1 MNENILELHELDEL
15 KAAYNQMDERLEGQE
30 IVSDEQLRVV
40 MGRRMDFIKKDA
52 KQLVLMM
59 NLVLLPLIAFVEYYN
74 GQLHL
79 LGGIVLAVDWI
90 VTMLFGLY
98 LMRLAST
105 DKYSTS
111 DVKTLCEKNALYQ
124 KLTKWF
130 VPIIVLFIPLYF
142 FLSYVAEGSWGVG
155 IIFFCLLAIPLGI
168 GYFAG
173 YSYRRSIIKKEHHG
187 IDIDPETGGPV
198 KIAKKHKGVFI
209 LLISLYSIL
218 TVLGNLPV
226 FVGFSYIDN
235 MTDLMVYLYH
245 ASDVA
250 VVIVLI
256 LVLLHVINVIRMP
269 RKLFYALLALVVLTA
284 VVVVVVSMN
293 LNIAASS
300 DPNILLKVVG
310 MSFLAYYFYKYA

>member
-15 KAAYNQMDERLEGQE
+15 KAAYNLMDERLDGQE

-40 MGRRMDFIKKDA
+40 MGRRMNFIRKDA
-52 KQLVLMM
+52 KELVLMI

-74 GQLHL
+74 DRLNG
-79 LGGIVLAVDWI
+79 LGSIVLGVDWI
-90 VTMLFGLY
+90 TTLLFGMY
-98 LMRLAST
+98 LLRLART
-105 DKYSTS
+105 DDYSTS
-111 DVKTLCEKNALYQ
+111 DVKTLCEKNSLYQ

-142 FLSYVAEGSWGVG
+142 FMSYVAEGRWGVG

-168 GYFAG
+168 GYFVG
-173 YSYRRSIIKKEHHG
+173 SSYRRNIIKKEHHG

-218 TVLGNLPV
+218 TILANIPV

-235 MTDLMVYLYH
+235 MTDLMVYMYH

-250 VVIVLI
+250 VGIVLI
-256 LVLLHVINVIRMP
+256 LALLHVINVIRIP
-269 RKLFYALLALVVLTA
+269 QKLFDSLLAFVVLMA

-293 LNIAASS
+293 LNIAASGNP
-300 DPNILLKVVG
+300 DMLVKIVG
-310 MSFLAYYFYKYA
+310 LSFLAYYFYKNA

>member
-30 IVSDEQLRVV
+30 IVSDVQLRVV
-40 MGRRMDFIKKDA
+40 MGRRMDFIRKDA
-52 KQLVLMM
+52 KQLVVMM

-105 DKYSTS
+105 DAYSTS

-130 VPIIVLFIPLYF
+130 VPIIIMFIPVYF
-142 FLSYVAEGSWGVG
+142 FVNYMAEGRWGVG
-155 IIFFCLLAIPLGI
+155 TILFCLLTIPLVI

-173 YSYRRSIIKKEHHG
+173 KSYRSSIIKREHNG
-187 IDIDPETGGPV
+187 IDMDPATGGPV
-198 KIAKKHKGVFI
+198 RIGKKHKGVFI
-209 LLISLYSIL
+209 VLICAYSIL
-218 TVLGNLPV
+218 TLLGNIPV
-226 FVGFSYIDN
+226 LFGFAYLEN
-235 MTDLMVYLYH
+235 MTDLLVYLYH
-245 ASDVA
+245 AADVA
-250 VVIVLI
+250 VAFVLI
-256 LVLLHVINVIRMP
+256 LALLHVIDVVRIPQR
-269 RKLFYALLALVVLTA
+269 LFYVILAIVVLMA
-284 VVVVVVSMN
+284 VGVVVASMY
-293 LNIAASS
+293 LNIAASGN
-300 DPNILLKVVG
+300 PNVLVRVVG
-310 MSFLAYYFYKYA
+310 MSFLAYYFYKNA

>member
-74 GQLHL
+74 GQLNW

-105 DKYSTS
+105 DAYSTS
-111 DVKTLCEKNALYQ
+111 DVKTLCEKNSLYQ

-218 TVLGNLPV
+218 TILANVPV
-226 FVGFSYIDN
+226 FFGFSYIEN
-235 MTDLMVYLYH
+235 MTELLVYLYH

-250 VVIVLI
+250 IVIVLI
-256 LVLLHVINVIRMP
+256 LVLLHVINVIRIP
-269 RKLFYALLALVVLTA
+269 RKLFYAVLALVVLMA

>member
-40 MGRRMDFIKKDA
+40 MGRRMNFIRKDA
-52 KQLVLMM
+52 KELVVMINM
-59 NLVLLPLIAFVEYYN
+59 VLLPLIAFVEYYN
-74 GQLHL
+74 GRLNG
-79 LGGIVLAVDWI
+79 LGSIVLSVDWI
-90 VTMLFGLY
+90 VTLLFGLY
-98 LMRLAST
+98 LLRLART
-105 DKYSTS
+105 DDYSTL
-111 DVKTLCEKNALYQ
+111 DVKTLCEKNSQYQ

-142 FLSYVAEGSWGVG
+142 FMSYIAEGSLGAG
-155 IIFFCLLAIPLGI
+155 IIIFCLLSIPLGI
-168 GYFAG
+168 GYFVG
-173 YSYRRSIIKKEHHG
+173 YSYRRNIIKKEYHG

-198 KIAKKHKGVFI
+198 KITKKHKGVFI

-218 TVLGNLPV
+218 TILANVPV
-226 FVGFSYIDN
+226 FFGFSYIEN
-235 MTDLMVYLYH
+235 MTELLVYLYH

-250 VVIVLI
+250 IVIVLI
-256 LVLLHVINVIRMP
+256 LVLLHVINVIRLP
-269 RKLFYALLALVVLTA
+269 RKLFYAVLALVVLMA

>member
-40 MGRRMDFIKKDA
+40 MGRRMDFIRKDA
-52 KQLVLMM
+52 KQLVVMM

-98 LMRLAST
+98 LMKLAST
-105 DKYSTS
+105 DDYSTS

-130 VPIIVLFIPLYF
+130 VPIIIMFIPVYF
-142 FLSYVAEGSWGVG
+142 FVNYMAEGRWGVG
-155 IIFFCLLAIPLGI
+155 TILFCLLTIPLVI

-173 YSYRRSIIKKEHHG
+173 KSYRNSIIKREHNG
-187 IDIDPETGGPV
+187 IDMDPATGGPV
-198 KIAKKHKGVFI
+198 RIGKKHKGVFI
-209 LLISLYSIL
+209 VLICAYSIL
-218 TVLGNLPV
+218 TLLGNIPAL
-226 FVGFSYIDN
+226 FGFAYIDN
-235 MTDLMVYLYH
+235 MTDLLVVLYH
-245 ASDVA
+245 AADVA
-250 VVIVLI
+250 VAFVLI
-256 LVLLHVINVIRMP
+256 LALLHVIDVIRIP
-269 RKLFYALLALVVLTA
+269 QGLFYAILAIVVLMA
-284 VVVVVVSMN
+284 VVVASMY
-293 LNIAASS
+293 LNIAASGN
-300 DPNILLKVVG
+300 PNVLVRVVG
-310 MSFLAYYFYKYA
+310 MSFLAYYFYKNA

>member
-40 MGRRMDFIKKDA
+40 MGRRMDFIRKDA
-52 KQLVLMM
+52 KQLVVMM

-98 LMRLAST
+98 LMKLAST
-105 DKYSTS
+105 DAYSTS

-130 VPIIVLFIPLYF
+130 VPIIIMFIPVYF
-142 FLSYVAEGSWGVG
+142 FVNYMAEGRWGVG
-155 IIFFCLLAIPLGI
+155 TILFCLLTIPLVI

-173 YSYRRSIIKKEHHG
+173 KSYRNSIIKREHNG
-187 IDIDPETGGPV
+187 IDMDPATGGPV
-198 KIAKKHKGVFI
+198 RIGKKHKGVFI
-209 LLISLYSIL
+209 VLICAYSIL
-218 TVLGNLPV
+218 ALLGNIPAL
-226 FVGFSYIDN
+226 FGFAYIDN
-235 MTDLMVYLYH
+235 MTDLLVVLYH
-245 ASDVA
+245 AADVA
-250 VVIVLI
+250 VAFVLI
-256 LVLLHVINVIRMP
+256 LALLHVIDVVRIPQR
-269 RKLFYALLALVVLTA
+269 LFYVILAIVVLMA
-284 VVVVVVSMN
+284 VVVVVASMY
-293 LNIAASS
+293 LNIAASGN
-300 DPNILLKVVG
+300 PNVLVRVVG
-310 MSFLAYYFYKYA
+310 MSFLAYYFYKNA

>member
-1 MNENILELHELDEL
+1 
-15 KAAYNQMDERLEGQE
+15 MDERLEGQE

-130 VPIIVLFIPLYF
+130 VPIIIMFIPVYF
-142 FLSYVAEGSWGVG
+142 FVNYMAEGRWGVG
-155 IIFFCLLAIPLGI
+155 TILFCLLTIPLVI

-173 YSYRRSIIKKEHHG
+173 KSYRSSIIKREHNG
-187 IDIDPETGGPV
+187 IDMDPATGGPV
-198 KIAKKHKGVFI
+198 RIGKKHKGVFI
-209 LLISLYSIL
+209 VLICAYSIL
-218 TVLGNLPV
+218 TLLGNIPAL
-226 FVGFSYIDN
+226 FGFAYIDN
-235 MTDLMVYLYH
+235 MTDLLVVLYH
-245 ASDVA
+245 AADVA
-250 VVIVLI
+250 VAFVLI
-256 LVLLHVINVIRMP
+256 LALLHVIDVIRIP
-269 RKLFYALLALVVLTA
+269 QGLFYAILAIVVLMA
-284 VVVVVVSMN
+284 VVVVVASMY
-293 LNIAASS
+293 LNIAASGN
-300 DPNILLKVVG
+300 PNVLVRVVG
-310 MSFLAYYFYKYA
+310 MSFLAYYFYKNA

>member
-40 MGRRMDFIKKDA
+40 MGRRMDFIRKDA
-52 KQLVLMM
+52 KQLVVMM

-105 DKYSTS
+105 DAYSTS

-130 VPIIVLFIPLYF
+130 VPIIIMFIPVYF
-142 FLSYVAEGSWGVG
+142 FVNYMAEGRWGVG
-155 IIFFCLLAIPLGI
+155 TILFCLLTIPLVI

-173 YSYRRSIIKKEHHG
+173 KSYRNSIIKREHNG
-187 IDIDPETGGPV
+187 IDMDPATGGPV
-198 KIAKKHKGVFI
+198 RIGKKHKGVFI
-209 LLISLYSIL
+209 VLICAYSIL
-218 TVLGNLPV
+218 TLLGNIPAL
-226 FVGFSYIDN
+226 FGFAYIDN
-235 MTDLMVYLYH
+235 MTDLLVVLYH
-245 ASDVA
+245 AADVA
-250 VVIVLI
+250 VAFVLI
-256 LVLLHVINVIRMP
+256 LALLHVIDVIRIP
-269 RKLFYALLALVVLTA
+269 QGLFYAILAIVVLMA
-284 VVVVVVSMN
+284 VVVVVASMY
-293 LNIAASS
+293 LNIAASGN
-300 DPNILLKVVG
+300 PNVLVRVVG
-310 MSFLAYYFYKYA
+310 MSFLAYYFYKNA

>member
-40 MGRRMDFIKKDA
+40 MGRRMDFIRKDA
-52 KQLVLMM
+52 KQLVVMM

-98 LMRLAST
+98 LMKLAST
-105 DKYSTS
+105 DDYSTS

-130 VPIIVLFIPLYF
+130 VPIIIMFIPVYF
-142 FLSYVAEGSWGVG
+142 FVNYMAEGRWGVG
-155 IIFFCLLAIPLGI
+155 TILFCLLTIPLVI

-173 YSYRRSIIKKEHHG
+173 KSYRNSIIKREHNG
-187 IDIDPETGGPV
+187 IDMDPATGGPV
-198 KIAKKHKGVFI
+198 RIGKKHKGVFI
-209 LLISLYSIL
+209 VLICAYSIL
-218 TVLGNLPV
+218 TLLGNIPAL
-226 FVGFSYIDN
+226 FGFAYIDN
-235 MTDLMVYLYH
+235 MTDLLVVLYH
-245 ASDVA
+245 AADVA
-250 VVIVLI
+250 VAFVLI
-256 LVLLHVINVIRMP
+256 LALLHVIDVVRIPQR
-269 RKLFYALLALVVLTA
+269 LFYVILAIVVLMA
-284 VVVVVVSMN
+284 VGVVVASMY
-293 LNIAASS
+293 LNIAASGN
-300 DPNILLKVVG
+300 PNVLVRVVG
-310 MSFLAYYFYKYA
+310 MSFLAYYFYKNA

>member
-15 KAAYNQMDERLEGQE
+15 KAAYNLMDERLDGQE
-30 IVSDEQLRVV
+30 IVSDEQLREV
-40 MGRRMDFIKKDA
+40 MGRRMDFIRKDA
-52 KQLVLMM
+52 KQLVVMM

-74 GQLHL
+74 GQLNW

-105 DKYSTS
+105 DAYSTS
-111 DVKTLCEKNALYQ
+111 DVKTLCEKNSLYQ

-310 MSFLAYYFYKYA
+310 MSFLAYYFHKYA

>member
-40 MGRRMDFIKKDA
+40 MGRRMDFIRKDA
-52 KQLVLMM
+52 KQLVVMM

-98 LMRLAST
+98 LMKLAST
-105 DKYSTS
+105 DDYSTS

-130 VPIIVLFIPLYF
+130 VPIIIMFIPVYF
-142 FLSYVAEGSWGVG
+142 FVNYMAEGRWGVG
-155 IIFFCLLAIPLGI
+155 TILFCLLTIPLVI

-173 YSYRRSIIKKEHHG
+173 KSYRNSIIKREHNG
-187 IDIDPETGGPV
+187 IDMDPATGGPV
-198 KIAKKHKGVFI
+198 RIGKKHKGVFI
-209 LLISLYSIL
+209 VLICAYSIL
-218 TVLGNLPV
+218 TLLGNIPAL
-226 FVGFSYIDN
+226 FGFAYIDN
-235 MTDLMVYLYH
+235 MTDLLVVLYH
-245 ASDVA
+245 AADVA
-250 VVIVLI
+250 VAFVLI
-256 LVLLHVINVIRMP
+256 LALLHVIDVIRIP
-269 RKLFYALLALVVLTA
+269 QGLFYAILAIVVLMA
-284 VVVVVVSMN
+284 VVVVVASMY
-293 LNIAASS
+293 LNIAASGN
-300 DPNILLKVVG
+300 PNVLVRVVG
-310 MSFLAYYFYKYA
+310 MSFLAYYFYKNA